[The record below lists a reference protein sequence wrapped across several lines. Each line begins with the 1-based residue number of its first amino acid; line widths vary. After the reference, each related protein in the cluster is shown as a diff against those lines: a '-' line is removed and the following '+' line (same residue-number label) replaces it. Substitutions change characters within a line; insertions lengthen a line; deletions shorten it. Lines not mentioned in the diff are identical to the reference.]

1 LNNGQP
7 AWQQVT
13 KKSKEWQQ
21 RPKGAVQKEQQCPK
35 GTIQNEQKAKHRMS
49 EIDGWQGRG
58 QGRWQ

>member
-21 RPKGAVQKEQQCPK
+21 RPKGAVQKEQCPK